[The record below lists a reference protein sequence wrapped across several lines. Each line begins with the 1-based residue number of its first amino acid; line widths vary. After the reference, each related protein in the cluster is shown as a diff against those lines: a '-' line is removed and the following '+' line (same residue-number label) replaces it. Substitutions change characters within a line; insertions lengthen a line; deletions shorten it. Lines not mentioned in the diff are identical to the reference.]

1 VRSLATSFCTIL
13 PVFALFLFGGE
24 TLKDFAFA
32 LIVGTVSGAYSSV
45 FIAGPVLTHW
55 KDREQVYRTRE
66 RRIRA
71 ELGHL
76 PAYAV
81 PMGSAPVDVAPA
93 EPRGGRR
100 GVTAPQNPADVSR
113 EEFDAMVRDLGI
125 EEERQPATTGARP
138 GRPAGG
144 RRARA
149 NGGGTGAGP
158 SAPGGGATRAPD
170 TPGGD
175 DEPPRP
181 KKPRNRKHGRPR

>member
-1 VRSLATSFCTIL
+1 
-13 PVFALFLFGGE
+13 
-24 TLKDFAFA
+24 
-32 LIVGTVSGAYSSV
+32 
-45 FIAGPVLTHW
+45 GPVLTHW

-71 ELGHL
+71 ELGYL

-100 GVTAPQNPADVSR
+100 SVTAPQVPGEVSR
-113 EEFDAMVRDLGI
+113 DEFDEMVRDLGI
-125 EEERQPATTGARP
+125 EEERQPASTGAR

-144 RRARA
+144 RRSRA
-149 NGGGTGAGP
+149 NGGRGPAGSGP
-158 SAPGGGATRAPD
+158 SRPA
-170 TPGGD
+170 
-175 DEPPRP
+175 EPPGDGEGPKP